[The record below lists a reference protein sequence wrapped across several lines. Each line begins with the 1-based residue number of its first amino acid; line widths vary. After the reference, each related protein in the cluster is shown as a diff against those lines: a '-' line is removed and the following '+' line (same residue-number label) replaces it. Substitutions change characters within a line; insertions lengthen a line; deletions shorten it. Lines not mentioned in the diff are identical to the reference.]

1 MSKPGR
7 SVGAFFLLT
16 FAFTW
21 GLQLPG
27 ILALQDMLPGAPRA
41 YLPFAMLG
49 VFGPLV
55 AATALA
61 WRQGG
66 APAVKALYAPLLQ
79 WRVHVGWYAAA
90 LLPAALLCLL
100 LGLLNLAG
108 RDGPIAYFPPAAA
121 LVAAVVISIAE
132 EVGWRGYALPRM
144 QRRFGAFGASA
155 LLGVLWYVWHIPM
168 FIGLAV
174 PLDLVLVMLLYFI
187 GASLVFTW
195 IYNGSGGSLLLA
207 VVTHLAAHLNNS
219 HRALPAEV
227 VPLVAHAIVY
237 AGLGLFVSRAF
248 LPGRPGTARP
258 LQAPDRAEAA
268 RGVRRE
274 IVTVVSAP
282 DPA

>member
-1 MSKPGR
+1 MSRPGR
-7 SVGAFFLLT
+7 SVVLFFLLT

-27 ILALQDMLPGAPRA
+27 ILAQQELLPGAPRA

-61 WRQGG
+61 WRQGR

-100 LGLLNLAG
+100 LVLLNLAG
-108 RDGPIAYFPPAAA
+108 REGPVAYVPTAAT
-121 LVAAVVISIAE
+121 LVLAVVISIAE
-132 EVGWRGYALPRM
+132 EVGWRGYALARM
-144 QRRFGAFGASA
+144 QRLFGAFGASA

-168 FIGLAV
+168 FIGMAV
-174 PLDLVLVMLLYFI
+174 PLDLVLVMLLYFV

-207 VVTHLAAHLNNS
+207 VAAHLAAHLNNS

-227 VPLVAHAIVY
+227 LPLVAHAIVY
-237 AGLGLFVSRAF
+237 AAFGLLVSRSA
-248 LPGRPGTARP
+248 LTGRPGRGRP
-258 LQAPDRAEAA
+258 LRLPDPAWVVLGA
-268 RGVRRE
+268 RRK

-282 DPA
+282 GPV